1 MTPFFYYFFAIFGK
15 THPVYMKHLVSCLF
29 LFIVFFSHSQN
40 PNPSSILDEYIQEEM
55 QEEHF
60 PGTATVIVKDGEIV
74 WIQSYGFADIEN
86 GILVSDST
94 QFLLASMSKLF
105 TGTATMQLRENGI
118 LALDD
123 DINEHLPWSLQHPI
137 HNSTQMTIHQLMTH
151 TSSIKDNWG
160 AMGNYYGYPD
170 PTMTL
175 EDCMQDYFTLTGGN
189 YNANQNF
196 ISAAPGTTY
205 SYSNMATA
213 LNGYITEIASTIP
226 FDDYC
231 DAHIFEPLCME
242 KTAWH
247 MADLDSNEVARPY
260 SYSNGNFIANPHYGF
275 ADYPDGQLR
284 SSVMDLANFM
294 IAFLNGGT
302 LGDNTI
308 LNSSSVNEMWTEQVP
323 SIQNSQGL
331 NWYKELL
338 YYSGGEAY
346 LWGHNGGEMG
356 VSTDMYVDPL
366 SNIGV
371 CVLSNGSGT
380 NLYICDALYD
390 YALSLNS
397 DNGIVPA
404 CLSVG
409 LTNLNPSQK
418 NLIQILDLLG
428 RETRFKPNTP
438 LIYVYDDG
446 SIEKVFRVAY

>member
-1 MTPFFYYFFAIFGK
+1 MKYFLS
-15 THPVYMKHLVSCLF
+15 YLSF
-29 LFIVFFSHSQN
+29 LIILSSHSQN
-40 PNPSSILDEYIQEEM
+40 PNPSSILDEYILAEM
-55 QEEHF
+55 GEEHF
-60 PGTATVIVKDGEIV
+60 PGTTTVIVKEGEIV

-86 GILVSDST
+86 GVLVTDST

-105 TGTATMQLRENGI
+105 TGTATMQLKESGM
-118 LALDD
+118 LELDD
-123 DINEHLPWSLQHPI
+123 DINEHLPWVLQHPVQ
-137 HNSTQMTIHQLMTH
+137 STTPLTIQQLMTH

-160 AMGNYYGYPD
+160 AMANYYGYPD
-170 PTMTL
+170 PTLSL

-189 YNANQNF
+189 YDANQNF
-196 ISAAPGTTY
+196 SSATPGTAY

-213 LNGYITEIASTIP
+213 LNGYITEIVSATP
-226 FDDYC
+226 FDDFC
-231 DAHIFEPLCME
+231 DANIFEPLCME

-260 SYSNGNFIANPHYGF
+260 SYSNGNFVANPHYGF

-284 SSVMDLANFM
+284 SSALDLANFM

-308 LNSSSVNEMWTEQVP
+308 LNPSSVNEMWTEQVP

-356 VSTDMYVDPL
+356 VSTDMYIDPA

-390 YALSLNS
+390 YALSLNNN
-397 DNGIVPA
+397 NGIVPA
-404 CLSVG
+404 CSTSG

-418 NLIQILDLLG
+418 NLIQILDVLG
-428 RETRFKPNTP
+428 RETTFKPNTP